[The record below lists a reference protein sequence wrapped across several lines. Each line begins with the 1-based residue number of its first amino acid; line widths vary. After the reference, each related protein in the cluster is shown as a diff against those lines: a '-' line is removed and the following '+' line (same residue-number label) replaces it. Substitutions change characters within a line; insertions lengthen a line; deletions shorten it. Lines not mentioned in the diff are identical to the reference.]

1 MFKSTIHG
9 HFNATNTRANGRHR
23 PLDSKHLNMAL
34 WPNHAK
40 NTLCASSPVTT
51 SHEPPIT
58 AANRDRLHAL
68 GPWTGDNESAARR
81 RLRLLQRPPQASTRH
96 SDVLS
101 EVAAMSMSTRECRF
115 TPSARM
121 VMPTLAG
128 VLRVDGR

>member
-1 MFKSTIHG
+1 MFKSTIHD

-51 SHEPPIT
+51 SHEPSIT

-68 GPWTGDNESAARR
+68 GPWTGGNGSAARR
-81 RLRLLQRPPQASTRH
+81 RLRLLQWPPPASTRH
-96 SDVLS
+96 SNVPS

-121 VMPTLAG
+121 VMPALAG

>member
-1 MFKSTIHG
+1 MAICATRPESGFYPNLFRTST
-9 HFNATNTRANGRHR
+9 
-23 PLDSKHLNMAL
+23 AL
-34 WPNHAK
+34 HQ
-40 NTLCASSPVTT
+40 
-51 SHEPPIT
+51 IT

-68 GPWTGDNESAARR
+68 GPWTGGNESAARR

-128 VLRVDGR
+128 VLRVDSRWPPTTRTRRAMPAR

>member
-51 SHEPPIT
+51 SHEPSNT
-58 AANRDRLHAL
+58 ANRDRLHAL
-68 GPWTGDNESAARR
+68 VDRRQRIRRAETAAAAPVAAAG
-81 RLRLLQRPPQASTRH
+81 LDAALQRA
-96 SDVLS
+96 
-101 EVAAMSMSTRECRF
+101 E
-115 TPSARM
+115 
-121 VMPTLAG
+121 
-128 VLRVDGR
+128 